1 MNGASPAYNVE
12 EMTHA
17 LRTAKTKYLVTVP
30 DSLKVALEA
39 CQNVGVPRSH
49 IFLLEGGHP
58 DFKNIHQLM
67 DEARQYDPAPT
78 YHIPKGQTNKE
89 ICGYLTFSSG
99 TTGLPKAVMLSHH
112 NVIAQC
118 HQVAQVRSD
127 LEEKYQVLAIMPL
140 FHITGLVRFC
150 TYPVHLNGDCIMLP
164 SFTMEKMLD
173 AVVQFEVS
181 QHLLCAMN
189 LLLINVC
196 LESRCES
203 CSWSHLY

>member
-1 MNGASPAYNVE
+1 MNGASPAYNAE
-12 EMTHA
+12 EMSHA
-17 LRTAKTKYLVTVP
+17 LRTAKTKFLVTVP

-39 CQNVGVPRSH
+39 CHNVGIPNNR
-49 IFLLEGGHP
+49 IFLLEGSHP
-58 DFKNIHQLM
+58 DFTSIHQLTN
-67 DEARQYDPAPT
+67 DAKQYDSAPT
-78 YHIPKGQTNKE
+78 FRIPEGRTNKE

-127 LEEKYQVLAIMPL
+127 LDEKYQVLAIMPL

-150 TYPVHLNGDCIMLP
+150 TYPVHLNGDCLMLP

-173 AVVQFEVS
+173 AVVDFKVR
-181 QHLLCAMN
+181 QHQLRALN
-189 LLLINVC
+189 LLLISMC
-196 LESRCES
+196 STFRFES
-203 CSWSHLY
+203 CS